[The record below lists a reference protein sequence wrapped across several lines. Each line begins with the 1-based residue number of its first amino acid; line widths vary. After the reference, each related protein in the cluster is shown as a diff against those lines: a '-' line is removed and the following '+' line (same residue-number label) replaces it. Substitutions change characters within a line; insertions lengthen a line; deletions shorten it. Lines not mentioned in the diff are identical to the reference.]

1 MTYKKAEKIPWL
13 DRNKLKAD
21 IQSLAEEIRA
31 GEEDVMEDYEHAV
44 QQFADI
50 TRSQAPASVTDPVA
64 WDEFCEDW
72 GGDPG
77 ETIQPGGK
85 RPMNY
90 LEMVKWRRG
99 YWR

>member
-64 WDEFCEDW
+64 WDEFCEEDR
-72 GGDPG
+72 
-77 ETIQPGGK
+77 K
-85 RPMNY
+85 S
-90 LEMVKWRRG
+90 VV
-99 YWR
+99 